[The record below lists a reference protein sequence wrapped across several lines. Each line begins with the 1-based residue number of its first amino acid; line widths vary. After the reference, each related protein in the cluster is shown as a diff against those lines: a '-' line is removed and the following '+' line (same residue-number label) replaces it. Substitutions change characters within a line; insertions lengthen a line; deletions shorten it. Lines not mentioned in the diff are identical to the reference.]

1 LNLNDLFD
9 SATGL
14 GKLGIVGILALD
26 LIVLATTWVFEL
38 AVPRRTHLREV
49 ARADRYLAGWE
60 AATTQFERS
69 LDVIATM
76 QSRQRRGDETA

>member
-1 LNLNDLFD
+1 MTLNDLFD

-14 GKLGIVGILALD
+14 GKLGIVGILAFD
-26 LIVLATTWVFEL
+26 LIVLGVTWVFEL

-49 ARADRYLAGWE
+49 ARSDRYLAGWE

-69 LDVIATM
+69 LDVIDRM
-76 QSRQRRGDETA
+76 QNKAVARR